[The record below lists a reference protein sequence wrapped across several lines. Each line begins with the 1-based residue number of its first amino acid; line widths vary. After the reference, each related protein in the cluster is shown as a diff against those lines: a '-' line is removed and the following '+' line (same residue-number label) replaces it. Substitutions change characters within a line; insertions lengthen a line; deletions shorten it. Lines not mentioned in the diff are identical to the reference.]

1 MSQQNTEVKKITE
14 QKSPP
19 LNSEAF
25 EKIFDVLAK
34 GSNDALT
41 LDVFNAAIDELSVK
55 MGNLENTDEAKKL
68 KAEELMNQM
77 ITTVRNDFT
86 QNEQAVD
93 KDSLAS
99 TLVELRDSLEIRAT
113 GEGVSNDQINAF
125 IHAINDYMEER
136 KKTISNKTK

>member
-1 MSQQNTEVKKITE
+1 MSQQNPEVKITE